1 MTGLHGVRLI
11 FSLGSTLSS
20 SFLFLPDITP
30 LQSFQVSFLWLVP
43 PPSCK
48 SASHTGV
55 PYWKGTLFRLAGFP
69 LESIIPLDVPTVI
82 VADDALDSRTGL
94 AETHTLGVFFL
105 YSFCHDLALKMSLAW
120 INDLTDYALLFAIWM
135 RSCCIR
141 FTLDTALGW
150 KRKGSHPLPG
160 GLGVVSHCHG
170 LAVRIRP
177 QGSILFSVPGSGWF
191 LRFSSNVFGSRILRC
206 DPSLRR
212 GVY

>member
-1 MTGLHGVRLI
+1 MEYGLFFPWIDSFVLFSISSGYNPPSEI
-11 FSLGSTLSS
+11 PGFFSLAGATAELQVCISYR
-20 SFLFLPDITP
+20 SFLLEMYPI
-30 LQSFQVSFLWLVP
+30 
-43 PPSCK
+43 
-48 SASHTGV
+48 
-55 PYWKGTLFRLAGFP
+55 RLSGFP
-69 LESIIPLDVPTVI
+69 LESIIPLDMPTVI
-82 VADDALDSRTGL
+82 ADDALDTRTGL
-94 AETHTLGVFFL
+94 VETHTLGVFFL
-105 YSFCHDLALKMSLAW
+105 YSFCHDFALRMSLAW

-160 GLGVVSHCHG
+160 GLGVVSHCHD

-177 QGSILFSVPGSGWF
+177 QGSILFSVPGSDWF